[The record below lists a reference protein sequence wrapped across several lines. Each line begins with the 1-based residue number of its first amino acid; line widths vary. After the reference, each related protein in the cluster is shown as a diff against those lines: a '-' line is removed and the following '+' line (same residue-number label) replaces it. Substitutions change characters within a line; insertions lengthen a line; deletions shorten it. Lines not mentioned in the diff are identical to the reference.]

1 MRKNVTVL
9 NIVGIVRNDPYGLIK
24 EVNMFSKFKS
34 AEENC
39 GLRVDRAGFIPLL
52 LVECTSL
59 FYFIL
64 FYLI

>member
-9 NIVGIVRNDPYGLIK
+9 NIVGIVRNDPYDLINF
-24 EVNMFSKFKS
+24 ENIFTSLKS

>member
-9 NIVGIVRNDPYGLIK
+9 NIVGIVRNDPYDLINF
-24 EVNMFSKFKS
+24 ENIFTSLKS

-52 LVECTSL
+52 LVECTSFICL
-59 FYFIL
+59 FIYF
-64 FYLI
+64 